1 MPKPVRDIKTGGKK
15 RGADRAADA
24 VFDFAAVVDRYETPL
39 LRYVAQFLGPDPEA
53 AEETVQEAFL
63 QLHRHVHEHGLASIK
78 NVAGWLFR
86 VAHNLAISWLRKRQQ
101 EKKLREH
108 AATEALAGAGESAG
122 PIDALDAM
130 VRREMCNRAL
140 TELQTLP
147 EQHKQVVLLKIIQG
161 FSFREIGEITG
172 LSAGHVS
179 YRLNQA
185 LREMSRRLKN
195 AGLL

>member
-1 MPKPVRDIKTGGKK
+1 MAEPVQNSQTSGKK
-15 RGADRAADA
+15 TRRARGKDTS
-24 VFDFAAVVDRYETPL
+24 FDFVAIVNRYETPL
-39 LRYVAQFLGPDPEA
+39 LRYVGQFLGPDREA

-63 QLHRHVHEHGLASIK
+63 RLHRKVGARGRASID
-78 NVAGWLFR
+78 NVPGWLFR
-86 VAHNLAISWLRKRQQ
+86 VAHNLAVSTLRRR
-101 EKKLREH
+101 ELERKLRDH
-108 AATEALAGAGESAG
+108 VTTEARANGGDSAE
-122 PIDALDAM
+122 PMDALDAM
-130 VRREMCNRAL
+130 VRQEMCDRAL

-161 FSFREIGEITG
+161 FSFREIAEIMG

-195 AGLL
+195 AGLM